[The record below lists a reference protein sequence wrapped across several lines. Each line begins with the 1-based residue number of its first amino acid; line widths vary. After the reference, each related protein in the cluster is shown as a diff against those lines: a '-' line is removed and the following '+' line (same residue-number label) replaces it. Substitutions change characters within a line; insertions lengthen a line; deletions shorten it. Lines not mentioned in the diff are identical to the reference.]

1 MVSPINPERPG
12 VEPGDGSDEN
22 VRGSLLPGDRIRVEA
37 EATDWV
43 ATASVLLSGR
53 ERAEI
58 ELDPCGVDAAE
69 LLKGGTAVRLVVG
82 RADGAWVQRAIVV
95 ARPTAERLILDLEPG
110 RRVRMQR
117 REYFRLGVRL
127 PIAVR
132 LGRAGEQPEDVTPES
147 APPAREAELPRLFRV
162 LDLSGG
168 GCFVRDDD
176 EVLRIGAEHD
186 ACLDLRDQE
195 APLQV
200 RVVVV
205 RRGRVYGEGGAG
217 LRFLD
222 LRESCRARIMRALF
236 EQFRRERIRLGAGS
250 SAPPRE

>member
-1 MVSPINPERPG
+1 MTSPIDPERPG
-12 VEPGDGSDEN
+12 VEPGEDSVESA
-22 VRGSLLPGDRIRVEA
+22 RGSLLPGDRIRVEA
-37 EATDWV
+37 EAADWV

-53 ERAEI
+53 DRAEI
-58 ELDPCGVDAAE
+58 ELDPGGVDAAE
-69 LLKGGTAVRLVVG
+69 SLRVGAVVRLVVG
-82 RADGAWVQRAIVV
+82 RADGAWVQRALVV

-132 LGRAGEQPEDVTPES
+132 LGRAGEPPDDATPDS
-147 APPAREAELPRLFRV
+147 APPARESELPRLFRV

-195 APLQV
+195 SPLQV

-205 RRGRVYGEGGAG
+205 RRGRVSGEAGAG

-236 EQFRRERIRLGAGS
+236 EQFRRERIRLGVGS
-250 SAPPRE
+250 TEETL